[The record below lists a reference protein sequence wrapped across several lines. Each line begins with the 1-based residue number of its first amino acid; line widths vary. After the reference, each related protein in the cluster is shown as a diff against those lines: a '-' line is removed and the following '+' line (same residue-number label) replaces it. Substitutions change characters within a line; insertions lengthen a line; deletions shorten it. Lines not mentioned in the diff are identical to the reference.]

1 MAKKIALLGFFTLIV
16 ANVAF
21 AETTSS
27 WIEIATTDAGSF
39 SVKKGTFKNEKGE
52 SSALF
57 MVQTKDKKV
66 EYYKA
71 TIKDVDCDS
80 GYGEMRFFNM
90 DGSLS
95 FKGDYVTDG
104 TSVGAGLGDF
114 MCGVRIASKS
124 NKS

>member
-16 ANVAF
+16 ANAAL

-27 WIEIATTDAGSF
+27 WIEITSTDDGRF
-39 SVKKGTFKNEKGE
+39 SIKKGTFINANGE

-57 MVQTKDKKV
+57 MYQTKDKKV

-71 TIKDVDCDS
+71 SIKDVDCDS

-90 DGSLS
+90 DGRFA
-95 FKGDYVTDG
+95 FKGDYVADG

-124 NKS
+124 KKS

>member
-1 MAKKIALLGFFTLIV
+1 MAKKIALLGFFTFIV
-16 ANVAF
+16 ANVAL

-27 WIEIATTDAGSF
+27 WIEVATTDTGTF

-57 MVQTKDKKV
+57 MLQTKDNKV

-90 DGSLS
+90 DGAL
-95 FKGDYVTDG
+95 
-104 TSVGAGLGDF
+104 LN
-114 MCGVRIASKS
+114 KS
-124 NKS
+124 NFC

>member
-1 MAKKIALLGFFTLIV
+1 MAKKIALLGFFTFIV
-16 ANVAF
+16 ANVAL

-27 WIEIATTDAGSF
+27 WIEVATTDTGTF

-57 MVQTKDKKV
+57 MLQTKDNKV

-80 GYGEMRFFNM
+80 GYGEIRFFNM
-90 DGSLS
+90 DGRLS
-95 FKGDYVTDG
+95 FKGDYVADG
-104 TSVGAGLGDF
+104 NSVGAALGDF
-114 MCGVRIASKS
+114 MCVVRIVSKS